1 MPNSGR
7 KVIETISSFALMAAI
22 AYGTVVGALY
32 LFQRSLLYHPSDA
45 IPSPAESGVP
55 EMQAVGLRTADGL
68 ELTSWYAPPAEGRP
82 VVVYFCGN
90 AGHIGY
96 RGFKARRMIDSGFGV
111 LLVSY
116 RGFGG
121 NPGKPTEEGL
131 FADARAAMDFLAAAN
146 IPATRTVLYGESLGT
161 GVAVRLA
168 WEQAKQT
175 PVAAVVLETPY
186 TSIAEVAQ
194 HHYPFVPARWLVK
207 DRFDALSLITGIGA
221 PVLVLHAEDD
231 RVIPLQFAQ
240 RLFEKAVEPKEKHWF
255 SNGGHEGLFDNGAGD
270 IIVEFIAKSTAGS

>member
-1 MPNSGR
+1 MSSSGR
-7 KVIETISSFALMAAI
+7 KVIETLSSLAFIAAI
-22 AYGTVVGALY
+22 AYGIVIGALY

-45 IPSPAESGVP
+45 IPLPAEAGIP
-55 EMQAVGLRTADGL
+55 EMRTVNLQTADGL
-68 ELTSWYAPPAEGRP
+68 ELTSWYAPPADTNP

-96 RGFKARRMIDSGFGV
+96 RGFKARQLIDSGLGV

-131 FADARAAMDFLAAAN
+131 FADGRAAMEFISATG
-146 IPATRTVLYGESLGT
+146 IPPARIVLYGESLGT
-161 GVAVRLA
+161 GVAVRMA
-168 WEQAKQT
+168 WEQAEKA

-194 HHYPFVPARWLVK
+194 RHYPFVPARWLVK
-207 DRFDALSLITGIGA
+207 DRFDSLSLIDAIDA
-221 PVLVLHAEDD
+221 PVLMLHAEDD
-231 RVIPLQFAQ
+231 RVIPFEFAQ
-240 RLFEKAVEPKEKHWF
+240 ELYQKAVEPKEKHWF
-255 SNGGHEGLFDNGAGD
+255 SRGGHEGLFDTGAGD
-270 IIVEFIAKSTAGS
+270 IVVEFIAKIAAGS